1 MPFFFRFDPETKLE
15 IMKHSKLVH
24 FRRGEYVFHQGD
36 KGDSMYII
44 IAGSCDIMV
53 KQPHPKTKEMVY
65 QVVANVAD
73 GNSFGDFALL
83 SDIETICQEEEYDE

>member
-1 MPFFFRFDPETKLE
+1 
-15 IMKHSKLVH
+15 
-24 FRRGEYVFHQGD
+24 
-36 KGDSMYII
+36 MYII

-53 KQPHPKTKEMVY
+53 RQPHPKTKEMVY

-83 SDIETICQEEEYDE
+83 SDIETIC